1 MSEIQV
7 DLVMDASN
15 FARFN
20 QLPNIAS
27 IEQIQRAVSQVEQSL
42 DGRSHHLQIFADSR
56 LQFHFPQNEKKKYAA
71 FVKKYNVVPSAT
83 GQAADDLILGYAR
96 ECFRESGRYAIV
108 LSQDGFRQEEYDEH
122 HEWLYERGA
131 GRIFGGQTVGRDSLW
146 ILYERHLHAKRA
158 LKNLPPIRSLAEFL
172 DQEFPTPRSIARELK
187 FPVESL
193 QDLIGE
199 SRMATSETEILTSA
213 AATQFRNYVASVQKF
228 TQSAMGLTVAKGLS
242 ATDVIRWLGDAKHD
256 YFVKGD
262 NPFVEVATATSINE
276 WAKTPSGTIGRY
288 WLEKA
293 VSEKNS
299 QDITLAVTRLSA
311 ADDNAALKVGTICGQ
326 LVENGRISDWSLLS
340 GLTQRD
346 SEWLLQLLRV
356 AELQLDLD
364 LVPNKYIDNL
374 PTALRLWKFARNAQ
388 QDLSDENVIRYFDLL
403 YSLAS
408 GKTYQGNDLQTEE
421 SFLLVV
427 NAITDQ
433 FVSNSVSLKKKSWA
447 HVADILE
454 LLEVESDIAYVAHY
468 MAGSLEKALLG
479 GSGCSLK
486 TRNLLH
492 RKFFSDEL
500 EAPWLTADVFREVAK
515 SPDGA
520 KQLINGDLSP
530 LATSLKF
537 AEVAH
542 RSSDIVL
549 ASSTPT
555 AVLASVL
562 ITRSTVNNVTR
573 ELNDLHDAMSNVLN
587 SRNGK

>member
-7 DLVMDASN
+7 DLVLDASN
-15 FARFN
+15 FARTGKTS
-20 QLPNIAS
+20 AS
-27 IEQIQRAVSQVEQSL
+27 FERLQSAIDSVVQSI
-42 DGRSHHLQIFADSR
+42 DGRRYYLQIVADHGLYKHFEGEESKKFDKFKR
-56 LQFHFPQNEKKKYAA
+56 LANVYVMETGREEADHRILSYSVER
-71 FVKKYNVVPSAT
+71 FVET
-83 GQAADDLILGYAR
+83 
-96 ECFRESGRYAIV
+96 GRYAIV
-108 LSQDGFRQEEYDEH
+108 LSGDGFTQRDKWGKH
-122 HEWLYERGA
+122 HHWLYEKGA
-131 GRIFGGQTVGRDSLW
+131 GNLFGGGRIGADQQW
-146 ILYERHLHAKRA
+146 DIRERQLRQHDEYR
-158 LKNLPPIRSLAEFL
+158 RSLSEFL
-172 DQEFPTPRSIARELK
+172 DEKFPTPRSIARATGTSCLELAK
-187 FPVESL
+187 LLNE
-193 QDLIGE
+193 IGIDADD
-199 SRMATSETEILTSA
+199 SEILTDDLA
-213 AATQFRNYVASVQKF
+213 VAFREYLELTQKF

-256 YFVKGD
+256 YFVRED
-262 NPFVEVATATSINE
+262 NPFVNVATATSINE

-299 QDITLAVTRLSA
+299 QDITLAVTRLSVT
-311 ADDNAALKVGTICGQ
+311 DDNAALKVGTICGQ

-364 LVPNKYIDNL
+364 LVPKKYIDNL
-374 PTALRLWKFARNAQ
+374 PAALRLLKFARNAQ
-388 QDLSDENVIRYFDLL
+388 QDISDENVIRYFDLL

-408 GKTYQGNDLQTEE
+408 GKIYQGIDLQTDE

-433 FVSNSVSLKKKSWA
+433 FVSNSVSLKKTSWA

-479 GSGCSLK
+479 GPGCSLK

-515 SPDGA
+515 SPDAA
-520 KQLINGDLSP
+520 KQLIKGDLSP
-530 LATSLKF
+530 LVTSLKF
-537 AEVAH
+537 AEAAH

-555 AVLASVL
+555 AALASVL
-562 ITRSTVNNVTR
+562 ITRLTVNNVTR